1 VTAGIAA
8 HPQRHPPGR
17 QARQR
22 YPERWQQVH
31 DLRGKGAGLLECA
44 RRLGLS
50 LNTVK
55 R

>member
-1 VTAGIAA
+1 LQHIPKGTRPAA
-8 HPQRHPPGR
+8 